1 MFSTPPTTRS
11 LLRLT
16 MSDPVD
22 PKCVTPHPHTGA
34 CGVAARMC
42 CLWSLAPGA
51 CSIVGAQSL
60 LGRPQPPPRAAHA
73 TGAKLFA
80 PPASVRK
87 HGRSW
92 TLQPMPR
99 VVPDCIIGPDAG
111 RPRSARRSWLHALGV
126 LRGGSIESSPHMPG
140 VAARNS
146 GPGSNCSRRMA
157 DTVPY
162 MDAAWARILY
172 CSRRG
177 T

>member
-34 CGVAARMC
+34 CGVAASMC

-87 HGRSW
+87 QGRSW

-126 LRGGSIESSPHMPG
+126 LRGGSIESLGPHMFLG
-140 VAARNS
+140 GSGCSHAALES
-146 GPGSNCSRRMA
+146 SLLIV
-157 DTVPY
+157 TVSHQVRG
-162 MDAAWARILY
+162 WQRGARGARS
-172 CSRRG
+172 C
-177 T
+177 